1 MNNLKKIIFF
11 WFLINIAAFSREVNL
26 NFNVENGEIYFFNE
40 KDLKVQNASFYNGGI
55 KLNLKDEVYNFTF
68 MSPSYPRINKRIN
81 IAGLKGN
88 LNIEFSHKNSVMIQ
102 GNIHSGDLNIGKAKV
117 TFTDSKNV
125 GYDFETDIFGNF
137 TAYLEKGKYRIS
149 TDRIDYKLAPKNQI
163 IYNFTNSKVPYKVS
177 IDLTPIPSFI
187 KGRATDENGNTIKF
201 PTFFIKL
208 ENKILQKTG
217 DEFGMF
223 DLELPAGMVTI
234 MAKKDGY
241 YENGT
246 VLNMDKNS
254 SVTNIEIPL
263 TRIRASISGI
273 ITNGVRPLRNIK
285 IILHDDD
292 FNKIETVRSD
302 INGFYEFYKI
312 PSKKNVFITAIK
324 GNKILTKSK
333 NFDLVKDIKNFNLII
348 QE

>member
-55 KLNLKDEVYNFTF
+55 KLNLEDEVYNFTF

-102 GNIHSGDLNIGKAKV
+102 GNIHSGNLNIGKAKV

-149 TDRIDYKLAPKNQI
+149 TDRIDYKLTPKNQI

-177 IDLTPIPSFI
+177 IDLSLFVHIF
-187 KGRATDENGNTIKF
+187 
-201 PTFFIKL
+201 
-208 ENKILQKTG
+208 
-217 DEFGMF
+217 
-223 DLELPAGMVTI
+223 
-234 MAKKDGY
+234 
-241 YENGT
+241 
-246 VLNMDKNS
+246 
-254 SVTNIEIPL
+254 
-263 TRIRASISGI
+263 
-273 ITNGVRPLRNIK
+273 
-285 IILHDDD
+285 
-292 FNKIETVRSD
+292 
-302 INGFYEFYKI
+302 
-312 PSKKNVFITAIK
+312 VF
-324 GNKILTKSK
+324 
-333 NFDLVKDIKNFNLII
+333 
-348 QE
+348 